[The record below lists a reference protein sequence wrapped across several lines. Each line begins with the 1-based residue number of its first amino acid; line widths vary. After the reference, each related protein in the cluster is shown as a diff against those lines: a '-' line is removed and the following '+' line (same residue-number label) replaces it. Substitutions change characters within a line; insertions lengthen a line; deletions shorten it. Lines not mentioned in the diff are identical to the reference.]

1 MKERPILFSA
11 PMVRALLD
19 GSKTQTRR
27 TIKPQPQPNGGKG
40 LHPVTPYN
48 TRTGDWNWVLAATGH
63 GCGDPFQCPYG
74 QPGDRL
80 WVKETIALHGFGRT
94 LAPQPQVNPSGVRIW
109 SYVAD
114 EIMEGRHGRK
124 QPSIFMR
131 RWESRIDLEITS
143 VRVERLQDISE
154 ADCYAEGI
162 RIPADEKGTPF
173 VRITGTAPPARYLQ
187 KLDAVTIA
195 DLARA
200 EYASLWESINGIGSW
215 KANPWVWCVEFA
227 RLESPREL

>member
-1 MKERPILFSA
+1 MKKRPILFSA

-80 WVKETIALHGFGRT
+80 YVRETWCEFPDDAKDGNGSALYYKASQPDLAESERVMAHNGVKWR
-94 LAPQPQVNPSGVRIW
+94 
-109 SYVAD
+109 
-114 EIMEGRHGRK
+114 
-124 QPSIFMR
+124 PSIHMPR
-131 RWESRIDLEITS
+131 SLSRIMLELVS

-215 KANPWVWCVEFA
+215 KANPWVWVVEF
-227 RLESPREL
+227 RQKEHDQ